1 MYNQSVSKNARH
13 FAKLRA
19 FVSREVSIA
28 VIFLNG
34 LAREQ
39 EMTGM
44 VLTGCGAK
52 RKVSSQEQ

>member
-1 MYNQSVSKNARH
+1 MYNQSVSEEGLGTSRN
-13 FAKLRA
+13 FRA

-39 EMTGM
+39 EM
-44 VLTGCGAK
+44 K
-52 RKVSSQEQ
+52 ER

>member
-1 MYNQSVSKNARH
+1 M
-13 FAKLRA
+13 
-19 FVSREVSIA
+19 SREVSIA

-39 EMTGM
+39 EMIGM
-44 VLTGCGAK
+44 VLTPCAAK